1 MKHSTFIWFFSP
13 TALAMILFIAF
24 PIVSVL
30 VQSVHAPHK
39 AVLVEVETC
48 TPLVGCTIETSIDQE
63 ATREL
68 REEKPIGRF
77 IGLEIFSDRG
87 HLAISEVK
95 RVGLAPQISTNFL
108 TKLGNLPF
116 YRAMAFTLT
125 FTFIVTPLVV
135 IVGFLV
141 ALNVNA
147 LHERIKGVVVFFS
160 LLPFVITPLI
170 GALVLFWMIDSRGV
184 LGSAIQW
191 IFADPNLSL
200 KASTGLMWISLIS
213 LWSMA
218 RCPIC
223 ICYFLCGFA
232 NFAG

>member
-13 TALAMILFIAF
+13 TALAMLLFIAF

-63 ATREL
+63 ATRAI

-87 HLAISEVK
+87 HLAISEVSK
-95 RVGLAPQISTNFL
+95 IWSVSENFNEFF

-135 IVGFLV
+135 IVGFLIGSVTPPVGV
-141 ALNVNA
+141 AYFTAATIAQVRLEKVAIALIPYLVGLFLLLFFILVIPELTMFLLN
-147 LHERIKGVVVFFS
+147 
-160 LLPFVITPLI
+160 LL
-170 GALVLFWMIDSRGV
+170 S
-184 LGSAIQW
+184 
-191 IFADPNLSL
+191 N
-200 KASTGLMWISLIS
+200 
-213 LWSMA
+213 
-218 RCPIC
+218 
-223 ICYFLCGFA
+223 
-232 NFAG
+232 

>member
-95 RVGLAPQISTNFL
+95 
-108 TKLGNLPF
+108 
-116 YRAMAFTLT
+116 
-125 FTFIVTPLVV
+125 
-135 IVGFLV
+135 
-141 ALNVNA
+141 
-147 LHERIKGVVVFFS
+147 E
-160 LLPFVITPLI
+160 
-170 GALVLFWMIDSRGV
+170 
-184 LGSAIQW
+184 
-191 IFADPNLSL
+191 LSL
-200 KASTGLMWISLIS
+200 IHI
-213 LWSMA
+213 
-218 RCPIC
+218 
-223 ICYFLCGFA
+223 
-232 NFAG
+232 

>member
-1 MKHSTFIWFFSP
+1 
-13 TALAMILFIAF
+13 MILFIAF

-95 RVGLAPQISTNFL
+95 ESWSSSTNLNEFFKSSA
-108 TKLGNLPF
+108 TCH
-116 YRAMAFTLT
+116 FTEQWL
-125 FTFIVTPLVV
+125 L
-135 IVGFLV
+135 
-141 ALNVNA
+141 
-147 LHERIKGVVVFFS
+147 
-160 LLPFVITPLI
+160 LLPL
-170 GALVLFWMIDSRGV
+170 L
-184 LGSAIQW
+184 
-191 IFADPNLSL
+191 LSL
-200 KASTGLMWISLIS
+200 RRLLSLS
-213 LWSMA
+213 GSWL
-218 RCPIC
+218 
-223 ICYFLCGFA
+223 L
-232 NFAG
+232 

>member
-95 RVGLAPQISTNFL
+95 ESWSSSTNLNEFFK
-108 TKLGNLPF
+108 KLGNLPF
-116 YRAMAFTLT
+116 YRAMLPALYSAF
-125 FTFIVTPLVV
+125 
-135 IVGFLV
+135 V
-141 ALNVNA
+141 ALESCVKKSGFIYSERDFIILSA
-147 LHERIKGVVVFFS
+147 LI
-160 LLPFVITPLI
+160 P
-170 GALVLFWMIDSRGV
+170 
-184 LGSAIQW
+184 
-191 IFADPNLSL
+191 
-200 KASTGLMWISLIS
+200 ASEFTEGLAVPASK
-213 LWSMA
+213 
-218 RCPIC
+218 CEPP
-223 ICYFLCGFA
+223 
-232 NFAG
+232 

>member
-1 MKHSTFIWFFSP
+1 MYTFGR
-13 TALAMILFIAF
+13 
-24 PIVSVL
+24 
-30 VQSVHAPHK
+30 VH
-39 AVLVEVETC
+39 
-48 TPLVGCTIETSIDQE
+48 IETSIDQE

-95 RVGLAPQISTNFL
+95 ESWSSSTNLNEFFK
-108 TKLGNLPF
+108 KLGNLPF

-160 LLPFVITPLI
+160 LLPFCDNTT
-170 GALVLFWMIDSRGV
+170 DR
-184 LGSAIQW
+184 SACSIL
-191 IFADPNLSL
+191 DD
-200 KASTGLMWISLIS
+200 
-213 LWSMA
+213 
-218 RCPIC
+218 R
-223 ICYFLCGFA
+223 
-232 NFAG
+232 